1 VAANRDA
8 RSEWSQLHDG
18 YDVDRS
24 RLVRAWLGAMDAIA
38 APLARSGVPPTA
50 LTVTG
55 VLSASAA
62 LVTAPRVASL
72 LVLTSATCDGLDGA
86 VARRTGSAGRP
97 RAALVDHAADRVTDV
112 LFAAALRHAG
122 APAWAA
128 ATAGIAAIT
137 YESARSITRRRRPR
151 VPFIAAG
158 ERPMRVAAVVA
169 GIAVAPGGG
178 AIAVTVM
185 SVVSCVQLAVA
196 TCSRT
201 GRDD

>member
-1 VAANRDA
+1 MAANRDA
-8 RSEWSQLHDG
+8 LSEWSQLHDG

-24 RLVRAWLGAMDAIA
+24 RLVRTWLGAMDAIA
-38 APLARSGVPPTA
+38 VPLARWRVPPTA

-55 VLSASAA
+55 VVSAGAS
-62 LVTAPRVASL
+62 LVAPPRVASL
-72 LVLTSATCDGLDGA
+72 LVLTAATCDGLDGA
-86 VARRTGSAGRP
+86 VARRSGCAGRP
-97 RAALVDHAADRVTDV
+97 RGALVDHAADRVTDV

-128 ATAGIAAIT
+128 ATAGIAAVT
-137 YESARSITRRRRPR
+137 YESARSITRRRGPR
-151 VPFIAAG
+151 LPLVAVG
-158 ERPMRVAAVVA
+158 ERPMRVAAVVT
-169 GIAVAPGGG
+169 GIAAAPGAG
-178 AIAVTVM
+178 AITVTVL